1 MFSRT
6 TESPCGGLFTL
17 ELEEDIP
24 FQVGCLMEEHVFG
37 ATRDHL
43 SWYMK
48 KATVKILYD
57 TTEALKSPLPS
68 KSKLS
73 HRGPPP
79 SGAVATTKT
88 RREGRD
94 GYHHTF
100 VHTHKS
106 EHKPGALG
114 DYDVS
119 VQVHWVEQT
128 SHSGEGCYSWGSL
141 YMCRGR
147 GLGDISVLASQSC
160 YQTKT
165 ALKK

>member
-1 MFSRT
+1 MPTWGAVHIGTGRGYPF
-6 TESPCGGLFTL
+6 PGGLPDGRTCLWSYQRPPFL
-17 ELEEDIP
+17 VHEES
-24 FQVGCLMEEHVFG
+24 Q
-37 ATRDHL
+37 
-43 SWYMK
+43 S
-48 KATVKILYD
+48 TVKILYD

-94 GYHHTF
+94 GYHRTF
-100 VHTHKS
+100 VHTHRMYATRS

-119 VQVHWVEQT
+119 VQVHWVEPT
-128 SHSGEGCYSWGSL
+128 SHSGEGC
-141 YMCRGR
+141 
-147 GLGDISVLASQSC
+147 
-160 YQTKT
+160 
-165 ALKK
+165 